1 MKKKQRKN
9 TVEIKTELEMEV
21 KPNRNGRFRK
31 NEETNFVHSSKNHSL
46 KIRRKLNLKM
56 ETIKTAHLVQLLSCN
71 KRF

>member
-1 MKKKQRKN
+1 
-9 TVEIKTELEMEV
+9 MEV
-21 KPNRNGRFRK
+21 KPNRNGRFRE